1 MGEEAKPAEA
11 PKEGAKPAEAPKE
24 EAKPAE
30 APKEEAKPEAKVPSK
45 ELEEAKAVF
54 DKLAGDDGKVTWTE
68 FFKASNSELLKGFNF
83 GEAAGEDKKMT
94 FDEFKDALVKA
105 GKLEEPAKEPE
116 KTEAPSM
123 MTKEVASKEL
133 EEAKAVFDKLAG
145 DDGKVTLMEFF
156 TASSSEMLKGF
167 NFSEAAGEDK
177 KMTFDEFKDALV

>member
-1 MGEEAKPAEA
+1 MGTAEKTEA
-11 PKEGAKPAEAPKE
+11 PAKIT
-24 EAKPAE
+24 
-30 APKEEAKPEAKVPSK
+30 SK

-54 DKLAGDDGKVTWTE
+54 DKLAGDDGKVTLME
-68 FFKASNSELLKGFNF
+68 FFSASNNELLKGFNF

-116 KTEAPSM
+116 TTEAPSM

-156 TASSSEMLKGF
+156 TASTSEILKGF
-167 NFSEAAGEDK
+167 NFGEAA
-177 KMTFDEFKDALV
+177 